1 MLLRRIKKWRH
12 IFKLDPNRVLSDLA
26 LRHLCLS
33 DTDAIVIGGTDGITY
48 ENTSNL
54 LNRVKKYKKYCV
66 QEISRID
73 AIVPGFDGYLIPAVL
88 NTKETKWFLGAHI
101 EALKKYG
108 DFVPWNQVLLEAYVS
123 LNPDAK
129 VSRLTKAITD
139 LERSDLI
146 AYLRLVDR
154 LFRCPI
160 FYMEYSGTYG
170 DVEKVKA
177 ISEEITSARLFY
189 GGGLVQPKQVKEM
202 ACWAD
207 TIVVGNLVY
216 MNVERAVQTVR
227 WVKET
232 KRKRRKN
239 KGGRSRFK
247 GT

>member
-12 IFKLDPNRVLSDLA
+12 IFKLDPNRTLSDLA
-26 LRHLCLS
+26 LQYVCQS
-33 DTDAIVIGGTDGITY
+33 GTDAIVIGGTDGVTY

-54 LNRVKKYKKYCV
+54 LSRVKRYNKYCV
-66 QEISRID
+66 QEVSSIE

-88 NTKETKWFLGAHI
+88 NTKESKWFLGAHV

-123 LNPDAK
+123 LNPNAK
-129 VSRLTKAITD
+129 VSRLTKAMTE
-139 LERSDLI
+139 LEQSDLI
-146 AYLRLVDR
+146 AYVRFADR
-154 LFRCPI
+154 LFRLPI

-170 DVEKVKA
+170 DIEKVKA
-177 ISEEITSARLFY
+177 VSQEITFARLFY
-189 GGGLVQPKQVKEM
+189 GGGLVQRNQVKEM
-202 ACWAD
+202 ARWAD

-216 MNVERAVQTVR
+216 MNVQRAAQTVR

-232 KRKRRKN
+232 KRKRH

-247 GT
+247 ET